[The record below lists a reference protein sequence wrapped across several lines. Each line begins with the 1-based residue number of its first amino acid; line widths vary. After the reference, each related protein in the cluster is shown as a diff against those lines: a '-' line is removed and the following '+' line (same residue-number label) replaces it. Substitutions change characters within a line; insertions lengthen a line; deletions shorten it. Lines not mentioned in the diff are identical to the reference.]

1 MKKYTHVC
9 TYINSRGD
17 TRVKYF
23 DSIEAAIAFC
33 LMLDKRIE
41 RGTCG
46 GYSMSAV

>member
-1 MKKYTHVC
+1 MMKRTHVC

-23 DSIEAAIAFC
+23 SSEEEGLAFC
-33 LMLDKRIE
+33 GVLDERIR

-46 GYSMSAV
+46 GYSFSRI

>member
-1 MKKYTHVC
+1 MKYQFVC

-23 DSIEAAIAFC
+23 EDMESGLAFC
-33 LMLDKRIE
+33 DILDKRIK

-46 GYSMSAV
+46 GYAFSRI